1 VLSAFDDYPIHQT
14 GDPISQPASGDP
26 NHYDRYF
33 FNGYSKDGALYF
45 AAAMGLY
52 PNRRIIDA
60 AFSVVRDGE
69 QISVHTSGV
78 ATEDRGQTAVG
89 PISVEVRE
97 PLRTL
102 VVRVDAPDHGIRA
115 DLAFRARTVA
125 VEEPRFHT
133 LSGPR
138 VVMDYTRLAQW
149 GAWEGWLEVDGERIE
164 VDRAGTWGSR
174 DRSWGIRGV
183 GERMAGPPGAA
194 PQFYWLWAPVN
205 FDDVCT
211 HFDVNESADGQQW
224 HHSGFVVP
232 ALADADTDPVRDTGG
247 LAVSAEPMSS
257 VSCHIDWEPGTRR
270 AARAQIELTP
280 WNAPPLT
287 VALEPFA
294 TFQMMGIGYF
304 HPEWAH
310 GVWKGE
316 LATGGDRWTV
326 ADLDPLALPH
336 VHIQALCRATLT
348 GRDPQ
353 RTGLGILEQ
362 LVIGEHEPSGFRS
375 ILDGAP

>member
-1 VLSAFDDYPIHQT
+1 MLSAFDDYPIHQT

-78 ATEDRGQTAVG
+78 ATEDRGHTAVG
-89 PISVEVRE
+89 PITVEVRE

-125 VEEPRFHT
+125 VEEPRFPRARRVRGSSWT
-133 LSGPR
+133 TRGSRSGAP
-138 VVMDYTRLAQW
+138 
-149 GAWEGWLEVDGERIE
+149 G
-164 VDRAGTWGSR
+164 RAGSRSTANASRSTGPSTWGSR

-183 GERMAGPPGAA
+183 GERIAGPPGAA

-211 HFDVNESADGQQW
+211 HFDVNEAADGQQW

-247 LAVSAEPMSS
+247 LAVSAEPMAS

-280 WNAPPLT
+280 WNAPSAHRRAG
-287 VALEPFA
+287 ALRDVPDD
-294 TFQMMGIGYF
+294 
-304 HPEWAH
+304 
-310 GVWKGE
+310 
-316 LATGGDRWTV
+316 GDRV
-326 ADLDPLALPH
+326 L
-336 VHIQALCRATLT
+336 
-348 GRDPQ
+348 
-353 RTGLGILEQ
+353 
-362 LVIGEHEPSGFRS
+362 PSGMGARG
-375 ILDGAP
+375 LEGGAGDGR